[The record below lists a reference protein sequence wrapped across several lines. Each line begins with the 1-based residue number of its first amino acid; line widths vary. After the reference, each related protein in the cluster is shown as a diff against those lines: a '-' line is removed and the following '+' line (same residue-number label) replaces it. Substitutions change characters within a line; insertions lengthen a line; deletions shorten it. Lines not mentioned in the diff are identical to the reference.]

1 MTAERICSECAMWR
15 PHVLYPF
22 VGLCSLWGKLT
33 TEDDGCERFRPLT
46 IDDGSFYW
54 VPEFR
59 TRVTGEEAK
68 TLVRRGVRVYVAAYV
83 DPDVREEV
91 YGAF

>member
-1 MTAERICSECAMWR
+1 M
-15 PHVLYPF
+15 
-22 VGLCSLWGKLT
+22 
-33 TEDDGCERFRPLT
+33 
-46 IDDGSFYW
+46 
-54 VPEFR
+54 R

-68 TLVRRGVRVYVAAYV
+68 VLVRNGVKVYLAAYV